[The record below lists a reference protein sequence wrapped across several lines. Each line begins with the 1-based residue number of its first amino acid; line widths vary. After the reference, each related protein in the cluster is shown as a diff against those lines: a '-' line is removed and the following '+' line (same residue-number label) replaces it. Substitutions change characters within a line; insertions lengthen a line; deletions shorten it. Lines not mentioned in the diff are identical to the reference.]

1 MNPRQ
6 RRGVL
11 LISLAGVCAVA
22 VLVAVSGYLRD
33 VRAQLGPMLTIVA
46 TAGDLQA
53 YTPIQPEHLVTAQV
67 PQRWAPPNTFHDP
80 QELIGLV
87 TAADVPEGTLMTSG
101 LVRERPAVE
110 PGQRE
115 IAILVDAETGVAGK
129 LRTGDVVDIFATFP
143 GDETAGT
150 RPSSRIVVQRAQVLE
165 VGSLVTEEDETFNVS
180 TKVPIT
186 FLLSIADTRTLT
198 YVESF
203 ATSIRLALRSPLDD
217 SLLDDGQTIY
227 QPGLDDLGRVGDPLP
242 LPAPD
247 ATAADAAS
255 EPEASDDDATDDGAE
270 ADAADPDDDAD
281 DTDDGD
287 ADEDEEADA

>member
-1 MNPRQ
+1 LNPRQ

-11 LISLAGVCAVA
+11 LISLAGVCAVL

-46 TAGDLQA
+46 TSGDLA
-53 YTPIQPEHLVTAQV
+53 AFTPIQPEDLITAQV
-67 PQRWAPPNTFHDP
+67 PERWAPPNTFRDP
-80 QELIGLV
+80 EELIGLV
-87 TAADVPEGTLMTSG
+87 TSADVPEGTLMTTG
-101 LVRERPAVE
+101 LVRERPSVA

-129 LRTGDVVDIFATFP
+129 LRTGDIVDIFATFP
-143 GDETAGT
+143 GNDEAGV
-150 RPSSRIVVQRAQVLE
+150 RPSSRIVVQRARVLE
-165 VGSLVTEEDETFNVS
+165 VGALVTDEDASFNVT

-186 FLLSIADTRTLT
+186 FLLSIPDTRTLT

-242 LPAPD
+242 LPEPAPEPDPPAAEDSPDTGADTPDDTPDDAPD
-247 ATAADAAS
+247 TDAD
-255 EPEASDDDATDDGAE
+255 EQE
-270 ADAADPDDDAD
+270 ADA
-281 DTDDGD
+281 
-287 ADEDEEADA
+287 